1 MKAQIRTVR
10 GVAVGI
16 CLLSAA
22 AILVGATRSDA
33 QGVKQGA
40 YVTQAAARLA
50 KLVDSGNGAGFAL
63 ANNSFSLGGGW
74 LKKSEKWISIYSVNL
89 VEGKKYR
96 FLASG
101 DDDAKDVDLRVM
113 DSDGNQV
120 AIDQKIDLNAVVDYI
135 PAKTGKYLVQIRLFN
150 SNSNYDAVVLSAMMI
165 KK

>member
-1 MKAQIRTVR
+1 MKAQIRTVP
-10 GVAVGI
+10 GIAVGI
-16 CLLSAA
+16 CLLSAV
-22 AILVGATRSDA
+22 AILAGATRSDA

-50 KLVDSGNGAGFAL
+50 KLVDNGNGAGFAL

-74 LKKSEKWISIYSVNL
+74 LKKSDKWISIYTVNL
-89 VEGKKYR
+89 AEGQKYR

-101 DDDAKDVDLRVM
+101 DDDARDVDLRVV
-113 DSDGNQV
+113 DPDGNQV
-120 AIDQKIDLNAVVDYI
+120 AIDQKVDLNAVVDYI
-135 PAKTGKYLVQIRLFN
+135 PSKSGKYLVQIRLYS